1 VEIVAV
7 RAESSIT
14 MDEGLEDKTL
24 DDRLR
29 PGPLGPALAQH
40 VVELVL
46 ELPDARRPWRPM
58 AARTPAVSVTVTA
71 RAVDLGAGPLAME
84 ELFEVAHRAVST
96 FVEQGAF
103 VVVRPGVGPSF
114 LFALP
119 ASEVHDVDGE
129 VDEVVL
135 MCRRLDEEQ
144 ARARAVELAERFRAG
159 IERAP
164 ALRDLL
170 VEVRLGEGVIA
181 GAPARVATLLPAA
194 VWRAA

>member
-1 VEIVAV
+1 VEIVAM

-14 MDEGLEDKTL
+14 MDEGLEDQTL

-29 PGPLGPALAQH
+29 HGPLGPALAQH

-46 ELPDARRPWRPM
+46 DLPNARRAWRPM

-71 RAVDLGAGPLAME
+71 RAVDVGARPLAME
-84 ELFEVAHRAVST
+84 ELFEVANRAVSA
-96 FVEQGAF
+96 FVEHGAF

-119 ASEVHDVDGE
+119 TTDDDGE
-129 VDEVVL
+129 TDEVVI

-170 VEVRLGEGVIA
+170 IEVRLGEGTIA
-181 GAPARVATLLPAA
+181 GAPTRVATLLPAA